1 MEKINVVWFKRDIR
15 TKDHL
20 PLKSALESDLPVLLV
35 YIFEP
40 EFVFDL
46 EITARCGCEKPFRQS
61 FKSSYPAFERNVN
74 WD

>member
-35 YIFEP
+35 LFLNLNWCLIW
-40 EFVFDL
+40 
-46 EITARCGCEKPFRQS
+46 
-61 FKSSYPAFERNVN
+61 KSQQDEDVRNHSINVLKVHTLPSREM
-74 WD
+74 